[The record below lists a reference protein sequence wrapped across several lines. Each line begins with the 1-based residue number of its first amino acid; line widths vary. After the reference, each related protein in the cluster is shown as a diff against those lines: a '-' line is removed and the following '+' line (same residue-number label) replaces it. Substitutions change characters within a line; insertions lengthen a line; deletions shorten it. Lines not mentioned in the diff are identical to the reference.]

1 MSTASATGVDQAL
14 PPLVVDAP
22 RIEPTL
28 ARRIR
33 VVGLDVDGVLT
44 DGGIY
49 LGAAKTGEVDVP
61 FELKRYDIQDGLGIQ
76 LLRDCGLKVVIITG
90 RVSESVAQRA
100 RELRVD
106 AVVQDPEARKLT
118 ALTTIAGDFDCT
130 LDDVAFVG
138 DDLPDLS
145 VLRRVGLPV
154 AVGNAVAEVRR
165 AAHLQLRAH
174 GGHGAVREFAEAL
187 LGARG
192 EWTDAVERYVASRSV
207 AATARETGDQTTR
220 EDARA

>member
-1 MSTASATGVDQAL
+1 MPSAPQSPADLL
-14 PPLVVDAP
+14 PPLVIEAP

-49 LGAAKTGEVDVP
+49 LGSAQSGATAVP

-90 RVSESVAQRA
+90 RVSDSVAQRA

-118 ALTTIAGDFDCT
+118 ALTTIAADFGCT

-138 DDLPDLS
+138 DDLPDLA

-154 AVGNAVAEVRR
+154 AVGTAVAEVRR
-165 AAHLQLRAH
+165 AAHLQLMAH

-187 LGARG
+187 LVARN

-207 AATARETGDQTTR
+207 AVAPDEENAR
-220 EDARA
+220 EDAHA